1 MRRTAD
7 KRKIARMVVVV
18 AAVLAIV
25 LGVIW
30 QKLFVVRQVV
40 IEGDVQASQEEIVR
54 AAKVEFGGHISRV
67 NEDALRAN
75 LESGGSYALEGVRK
89 RYPNTVILTVRQR
102 TKDAVVV
109 NGGQYLVLDSD
120 GYVIEQHASMPENSG
135 VYVYG
140 LNATSYRIGSRIT
153 APEDRL
159 ATMKTVLEA
168 VRNVNAA
175 QYISDI
181 DISDSESLRITTRTG
196 IVAQMGDLENL
207 ENKMRWLCSAVS
219 DLEARG
225 ETHGTLD
232 ITSGDKADFKP

>member
-1 MRRTAD
+1 MRRTAG
-7 KRKIARMVVVV
+7 KRSIVLMVITV

-30 QKLFVVRQVV
+30 QKLFVVRLVV
-40 IEGDVQASQEEIVR
+40 IEGEVQASQEEIVR

-75 LESGGSYALEGVRK
+75 LESSGKYALESVRRK
-89 RYPNTVILTVRQR
+89 YPNTVILTVRER
-102 TKDAVVV
+102 TKDAVIV

-120 GYVIEQHASMPENSG
+120 GYVIEQHAVLPENSG

-159 ATMKTVLEA
+159 TAMKTVLEA
-168 VRNVNAA
+168 VESANAA

-181 DISDSESLRITTRTG
+181 DISDSEQIRITTRTG
-196 IVAQMGDLENL
+196 IVAQMGDLDNL
-207 ENKMRWLCSAVS
+207 ESKMLWLCSAVS
-219 DLEARG
+219 DLESRG
-225 ETHGTLD
+225 ETRGTLD